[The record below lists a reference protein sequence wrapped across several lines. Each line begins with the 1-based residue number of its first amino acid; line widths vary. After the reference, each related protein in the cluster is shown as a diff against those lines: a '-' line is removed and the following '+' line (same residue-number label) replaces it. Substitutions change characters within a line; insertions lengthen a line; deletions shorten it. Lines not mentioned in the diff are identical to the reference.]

1 MRIALFVLAALVLA
15 ACSSGS
21 QTMSVTDGAVSVPV
35 AELDGGEARHFSVD
49 IDGKPVRFFLLK
61 TSDGVARAAFDACD
75 VCYQEKKGYSQNGEY
90 MICNNCGQRFH
101 ASRINEVRGGC
112 NPAPLERSI
121 VNDTVVLRTEDL
133 RQGLKYF

>member
-1 MRIALFVLAALVLA
+1 MRIALLAFSVLMLA
-15 ACSSGS
+15 ACSSGP
-21 QTMSVTDGAVSVPV
+21 QNLTVADGDISVPL
-35 AELDGGEARHFSVD
+35 AGLDGGKARHFSVD

-61 TSDGVARAAFDACD
+61 TPDGVARAAFDACD

-112 NPAPLERSI
+112 NPAPLERAI
-121 VNDTVVLRTEDL
+121 AGDKIVLRAENL

>member
-1 MRIALFVLAALVLA
+1 MRIALIILAALVLA

-21 QTMSVTDGAVSVPV
+21 QTMSVTDGAVSEPV
-35 AELDGGEARHFSVD
+35 AELDNGQARHFSED
-49 IDGKPVRFFLLK
+49 IDGTPVRFFLLK
-61 TSDGVARAAFDACD
+61 TPDGVTRAAFDACD
-75 VCYQEKKGYSQNGEY
+75 VCFKEKKGYSQNGEY
-90 MICNNCGQRFH
+90 MICNNCGQLFH

-121 VNDTVVLRTEDL
+121 VNDAVVLRTEDL

>member
-1 MRIALFVLAALVLA
+1 MRIALLVLSALVLA

-21 QTMSVTDGAVSVPV
+21 QSLSVADGDISVPL
-35 AELDGGEARHFSVD
+35 AELDGGKALHYSVD

-61 TSDGVARAAFDACD
+61 TPDGVARAAFDACD

-90 MICNNCGQRFH
+90 MVCNNCGQRFH

-112 NPAPLERSI
+112 NPAPLERSVVGDKI
-121 VNDTVVLRTEDL
+121 VLRAEDL
-133 RQGLKYF
+133 RQGSKYF